1 MIITNTEEKLSKIE
15 VIQSVQNTPKIRP
28 SESQQN
34 QGVKS
39 SDLDVQKGNVLW
51 TTLSFYMRWGYKKT
65 KPFHTS
71 YMGFNNLDVISD

>member
-1 MIITNTEEKLSKIE
+1 MNITNTEEKLSKIE

-39 SDLDVQKGNVLW
+39 SDLGVQKGNV
-51 TTLSFYMRWGYKKT
+51 F
-65 KPFHTS
+65 
-71 YMGFNNLDVISD
+71 